1 MDSMEKEKNIKRVR
15 ESERERER
23 EREEED
29 ERCSQEDDE
38 HFPLMLFLKRV

>member
-1 MDSMEKEKNIKRVR
+1 VLDGFNGKGEEYKKG
-15 ESERERER
+15 ERERER